1 MLHKISKSIGAL
13 ALLILPTTAA
23 FAQLPVNGFYSNKG
37 DLTVATSYSY
47 KSSDDFYFGSELN
60 GANPAELGEITSSIL
75 SIYAQYGISDRFSA
89 VLTLP
94 YISVKSEDGVDDP
107 VNGTS
112 TVDGVQ
118 DLGLS
123 VKGKI
128 LEKDFGGAGNITLGA
143 AGGVS
148 FPLSD
153 YAGGGILSIG
163 NQATAVTGEAI
174 FQYNSPFKVFTELQL
189 GYSARSSDDFDVPDA
204 LLYSAKIGYIHEY
217 FYIHSQLTIHD
228 STDGID
234 IGSPE
239 FGAGG
244 GPAILPETE
253 VDYTSLSF
261 SLYVPIYKD
270 VIGASAS
277 FETTLDGRNFNDESG
292 VGFGL
297 VYCLRQ

>member
-23 FAQLPVNGFYSNKG
+23 FAQLPVNGFYSKKG
-37 DLTVATSYSY
+37 DVTVATSYSY
-47 KSSDDFYFGSELN
+47 KSSDDFYVGSELA
-60 GANPAELGEITSSIL
+60 GENPAGLGEITSSIL

-94 YISVKSEDGVDDP
+94 YISVKSEDGVADP
-107 VNGTS
+107 INGTA

-128 LEKDFGGAGNITLGA
+128 LDKDLGNVGDITLGA
-143 AGGVS
+143 AAGVS

-163 NQATAVTGEAI
+163 NQATSVTGEAI

-189 GYSARSSDDFDVPDA
+189 GYSARSSDDFDVPNA
-204 LLYSAKIGYIHEY
+204 LLYSAKVGYIHKY
-217 FYIHSQLTIHD
+217 FYVHSQLSIHD
-228 STDGID
+228 SIDGLD
-234 IGSPE
+234 IGGEGFTS
-239 FGAGG
+239 
-244 GPAILPETE
+244 PAILPETE
-253 VDYTSLSF
+253 VDFTSLSF
-261 SLYVPIYKD
+261 SLYVPVYKD
-270 VIGASAS
+270 LIGVSANV
-277 FETTLDGRNFNDESG
+277 ETTLDGRNFNDESG
-292 VGFGL
+292 IGFGL
-297 VYCLRQ
+297 VYCLR